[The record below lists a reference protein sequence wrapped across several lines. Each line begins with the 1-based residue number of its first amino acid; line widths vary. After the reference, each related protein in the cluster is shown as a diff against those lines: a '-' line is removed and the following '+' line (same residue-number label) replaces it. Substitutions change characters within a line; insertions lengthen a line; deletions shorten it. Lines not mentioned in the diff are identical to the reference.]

1 MNQGRALKLRTI
13 KNELTSFVEVS
24 VDDPST
30 ICGLGWTLLQKEWSP
45 DELEKDIATSAIE
58 ALLDEIENG
67 DYEKLS
73 ETYEILRS
81 QELVK

>member
-13 KNELTSFVEVS
+13 KSELTSFVEGS
-24 VDDPST
+24 VNNPST
-30 ICGLGWTLLQKEWSP
+30 LCGLGLVMLEKEWSP
-45 DELEKDIATSAIE
+45 EDLEADIATSAIE

-73 ETYEILRS
+73 ETYEILKS

>member
-1 MNQGRALKLRTI
+1 MNQGRALKLRII
-13 KNELTSFVEVS
+13 KSELTSFVEDS
-24 VDDPST
+24 VNNPST
-30 ICGLGWTLLQKEWSP
+30 LCGLGLVMLEKEWSP
-45 DELEKDIATSAIE
+45 EDLEADIATSAIE

-73 ETYEILRS
+73 ETYEILKS

>member
-13 KNELTSFVEVS
+13 KRELTSFVEDS
-24 VDDPST
+24 VNNPST
-30 ICGLGWTLLQKEWSP
+30 LCGLGLVMLEKEWSP
-45 DELEKDIATSAIE
+45 EDLEADIATSAIE

-73 ETYEILRS
+73 ETYEILKS